1 VLGLYILKEN
11 YIHMKTITL
20 AQREALDVV
29 KDMIDKSNPDVPEY
43 GTKIMTLILGI
54 LNIDCRVEHTITQID
69 GDKIAP
75 IITPGTGNDRLQINI
90 PNIPGVQIFPGE
102 ISHPEPA
109 PYPPQVWYNQE
120 PEPIQTNKQED
131 INYVT
136 EVTHTGDKN
145 GIVYVSNTADVR
157 YNGDKNCVTTTRNPN
172 DCVTYTGDFSDEQT
186 SFNDK

>member
-1 VLGLYILKEN
+1 MNK
-11 YIHMKTITL
+11 ITL

-29 KDMIDKSNPDVPEY
+29 KDMIDRSNTSVPEY

-54 LNIDCRVEHTITQID
+54 LNVDCRVEHTITQID
-69 GDKIAP
+69 GDKITP
-75 IITPGTGNDRLQINI
+75 IINPDSGNDRIQINI

-131 INYVT
+131 VRYAT
-136 EVTHTGDKN
+136 EVTCTGDKN
-145 GIVYVSNTADVR
+145 CIVCTTNTADVR
-157 YNGDKNCVTTTRNPN
+157 YNGDFR
-172 DCVTYTGDFSDEQT
+172 DEQT
-186 SFNDK
+186 SINDK